1 MYAAIATLLSG
12 GLGSGPEGAVLRVLT
27 NRAQYEKRNETRAKK
42 EEDFM
47 GTRQFVA
54 EL

>member
-1 MYAAIATLLSG
+1 VTDT

-42 EEDFM
+42 EEAFIA
-47 GTRQFVA
+47 TRAFVA
-54 EL
+54 EI